1 MIRSTV
7 LTLAMAATTCAI
19 GFAYAQES
27 RSYNE
32 KAEIVAA
39 GHDFALKV
47 CAACHVV
54 SQDQK
59 SAPILKPPAPSFS
72 ELIRRQGLTEASLRK
87 FLSSPHGNVDRRSK
101 MPNPQLADFQIDK
114 IVAFML
120 NLKDAR

>member
-1 MIRSTV
+1 MVRSTV
-7 LTLAMAATTCAI
+7 LTLAVAATCAI

-27 RSYNE
+27 KSHND

-59 SAPILKPPAPSFS
+59 SAPILNPPAPSFF
-72 ELIRRQGLTEASLRK
+72 ELVRRQDLTEASLRK
-87 FLSSPHGNVDRRSK
+87 FLSAPHGNVGRRSK

-114 IVAFML
+114 IVAYML
-120 NLKDAR
+120 SLKDAR